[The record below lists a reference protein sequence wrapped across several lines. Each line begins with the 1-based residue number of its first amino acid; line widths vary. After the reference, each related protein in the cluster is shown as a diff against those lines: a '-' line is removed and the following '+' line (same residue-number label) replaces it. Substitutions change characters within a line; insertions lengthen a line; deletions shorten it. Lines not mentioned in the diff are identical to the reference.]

1 MSRKPDSDWSDLS
14 RDLSARVAAWSP
26 EWTDPPGADP
36 GITLLELFAFLGES
50 LLYRADQI
58 PELRPHLAE
67 IVARLDRL
75 VAAPCE
81 DAALT
86 RNRYFT
92 GKLMG
97 ASDFQQEQAY
107 GRAKHRRHNRLLHGT
122 GIVSGFGVS
131 LEVGSIVVEPG
142 VAIDRE
148 GEELVLCERTRFDP
162 CPDAGPCYVVVH
174 FVERDVAP
182 DPNGEASR
190 IEESAEALVVD
201 AIKERQ
207 LAIARLRRDDDVW
220 TLDSTFQPARV
231 GR

>member
-1 MSRKPDSDWSDLS
+1 MSRKTDSDWSGLS

-26 EWTDPPGADP
+26 EWTDTPGADP

-58 PELRPHLAE
+58 PELRPRLAE

-81 DAALT
+81 DATLT

-92 GKLMG
+92 GKLLD
-97 ASDFQQEQAY
+97 ASDFEQEQAY
-107 GRAKHRRHNRLLHGT
+107 GRAKHRRHNRLLHGS

-131 LEVGSIVVEPG
+131 LDGGAIVVEPG
-142 VAIDRE
+142 VAIDAE
-148 GEELVLCERTRFDP
+148 GEELVLCERARFDP
-162 CPDAGPCYVVVH
+162 CPDDGPCYVVVH
-174 FVERDVAP
+174 LVERQVAP
-182 DPNGEASR
+182 DPNGEASC
-190 IEESAEALVVD
+190 IEESAEASVVD
-201 AIKERQ
+201 AIKHGQ
-207 LAIARLRRDDDVW
+207 LAIARLRWDDGAW
-220 TLDSTFQPARV
+220 TLDPTFQPARV